1 MILKE
6 FGNLAFDKKT
16 MKKNV
21 PYPVYLKWKEAAR
34 NNATLD
40 RETADSIAHA
50 MKIWAISKGATSY
63 THWFQPLNGKTAT
76 KKTAFLNRDDKHNPI
91 NRFSGKE
98 LIIGEPDASSF
109 PSGGMRSTFE
119 ARGYTYW
126 DLTANSFILD
136 KVLYIPSVFVSY
148 YGEKLDK
155 KLPLIES
162 MNMVSKAATGLC
174 NLFLKDEPTYR
185 VKAKV
190 GLEQE
195 FYLID
200 KKYFDKRIDLEY
212 SGMTLVGSDPMIE
225 KELISHY
232 LGAIPE
238 RVNDFY
244 EDINKELYDLGIYME
259 AEHNEVGPN
268 QFEIAIMFENANI
281 SVDNNQLLMYILE
294 KTALKHDLVC
304 LLKEKPFKNM
314 AGSGKHNNYSL
325 ATNYGKNLFSPSKDP
340 KNNII
345 FLLFLSAMIEVCNK
359 YQKLLRI
366 ASSSVTNDYRLGGNE
381 APPAIISMFIGCD
394 LEDILKAIAEGD
406 FEEKVVSNK
415 VKIPHLGEI
424 KTDSSDRNRTSPIA
438 FTGNKFEFRMLG
450 SSQSAADLN
459 TVINIAM
466 AESLEKI
473 YKTLEPV
480 EEENLKEE
488 AYKLIKE
495 IYLANKNILF
505 QGDGYS
511 KDWKEE
517 AEKRG
522 LENYPTFL
530 DALKA
535 AKDSKAYEIFEKSE
549 IFSEKEIDSLIN
561 VQFEEVIN
569 FFSSQLE
576 IINNMIHQEI
586 LPSAMRE
593 IKVVKDYL
601 GFVNNEKLNQR
612 AIKINSGVTELLE
625 YSEKISDIIE
635 KSDVLSDIEQKAY
648 YLQKETRQV
657 ASDFRRISDS
667 LEKLISRENYSM
679 PNYVDMLKTL

>member
-1 MILKE
+1 MKE

-16 MKKNV
+16 MKENV

-50 MKIWAISKGATSY
+50 MKTWAISKGATSY

-76 KKTAFLNRDDKHNPI
+76 KKTTFLNRDDKHNPI

-136 KVLYIPSVFVSY
+136 KVLYIPSVFVSF

-162 MNMVSKAATGLC
+162 MNMVSKVATKLC
-174 NLFLKDEPTYR
+174 NLFLKDQPTYR

-200 KKYFDKRIDLEY
+200 KKYFDQRIDLEY
-212 SGMTLVGSDPMIE
+212 SGMTLVGSDPMVE
-225 KELISHY
+225 KELVSHY

-238 RVNDFY
+238 RVNAFY
-244 EDINKELYDLGIYME
+244 EDVNKALYDLGIYME

-281 SVDNNQLLMYILE
+281 SVDNNQLFMYILE
-294 KTALKHDLVC
+294 KTALKHDIVC

-325 ATNYGKNLFSPSKDP
+325 ATNYGKNLFSPGKDP
-340 KNNII
+340 KNNLV
-345 FLLFLSAMIEVCNK
+345 FLLFLSAMVEVCNK
-359 YQKLLRI
+359 YQKLIRI
-366 ASSSVTNDYRLGGNE
+366 ASSTVTNDYRLGGNE

-394 LEDILKAIAEGD
+394 LEEILQAIANDD
-406 FEEKVVSNK
+406 FEEKLISNK
-415 VKIPHLGEI
+415 VKIPHLGEM
-424 KTDSSDRNRTSPIA
+424 KTDTSDRNRTSPIA

-459 TVINIAM
+459 TVINIGM
-466 AESLEKI
+466 AEALEKI
-473 YKTLEPV
+473 YSRLKDV
-480 EEENLKEE
+480 NDENLKEA
-488 AYKLIKE
+488 AYKIIKE

-511 KDWKEE
+511 EDWKKE

-522 LENYPTFL
+522 LENYPTYL

-535 AKDSKAYEIFEKSE
+535 AKDARAFQIFEKVG
-549 IFSEKEIDSLIN
+549 IFSQKEIESIIN
-561 VQFEEVIN
+561 VGFEDVIK
-569 FFSSQLE
+569 FFSAQLE
-576 IINNMIHQEI
+576 ILNNMIHQEI

-593 IKVVKDYL
+593 IKGIKDYL
-601 GFVNNEKLNQR
+601 SFMENENLRQR
-612 AIKINSGVTELLE
+612 ATKINDEVGKLLD
-625 YSEKISDIIE
+625 YSEKILDLIE
-635 KSDVLSDIEQKAY
+635 KSETILDIETKAY
-648 YLQKETRQV
+648 FLQKETSQV
-657 ASDFRRISDS
+657 AGEVRKISDT

>member
-1 MILKE
+1 MKE

-16 MKKNV
+16 MKENV

-50 MKIWAISKGATSY
+50 MKTWAISKGATSY

-136 KVLYIPSVFVSY
+136 KVLYIPSVFVSF

-162 MNMVSKAATGLC
+162 MNMVSKVATKLC
-174 NLFLKDEPTYR
+174 NLFLKDQPTYR

-200 KKYFDKRIDLEY
+200 KKYFDQRIDLEY
-212 SGMTLVGSDPMIE
+212 SGMTLVGSDPMVE
-225 KELISHY
+225 KELVSHY

-238 RVNDFY
+238 RVNAFY
-244 EDINKELYDLGIYME
+244 EDVNKALYNLGIYME

-325 ATNYGKNLFSPSKDP
+325 ATNYGKNLFSPGKDP
-340 KNNII
+340 KNNLV
-345 FLLFLSAMIEVCNK
+345 FLLFLSAMVEVCNK
-359 YQKLLRI
+359 YQKLIRI
-366 ASSSVTNDYRLGGNE
+366 ASSTVTNDYRLGGNE

-394 LEDILKAIAEGD
+394 LEEILQAIANDD
-406 FEEKVVSNK
+406 FEEKLISNK
-415 VKIPHLGEI
+415 VKIPHLGEM
-424 KTDSSDRNRTSPIA
+424 KTDTSDRNRTSPIA

-459 TVINIAM
+459 TVINIGM
-466 AESLEKI
+466 AEALEKI
-473 YKTLEPV
+473 YSRLKDV
-480 EEENLKEE
+480 NDENLKEA
-488 AYKLIKE
+488 AYKIIKE

-511 KDWKEE
+511 EDWKKE

-522 LENYPTFL
+522 LENYPTYL

-535 AKDSKAYEIFEKSE
+535 AKDARAFQIFEKVG
-549 IFSEKEIDSLIN
+549 IFSQKEIESIIN
-561 VQFEEVIN
+561 VGFEDVIK
-569 FFSSQLE
+569 FFSAQLE
-576 IINNMIHQEI
+576 ILNNMIHQEI

-593 IKVVKDYL
+593 IKGIKDYL
-601 GFVNNEKLNQR
+601 SFMENENLRQR
-612 AIKINSGVTELLE
+612 ATKINDEVGKLLD
-625 YSEKISDIIE
+625 YSEKILDLIE
-635 KSDVLSDIEQKAY
+635 KSETILDIETKAY
-648 YLQKETRQV
+648 FLQKETSQV
-657 ASDFRRISDS
+657 AGEVRKISDT

>member
-1 MILKE
+1 MKE

-16 MKKNV
+16 MKENV

-34 NNATLD
+34 NNITLD

-50 MKIWAISKGATSY
+50 MKSWAISKGATSY

-126 DLTANSFILD
+126 DLTANSFIFD
-136 KVLYIPSVFVSY
+136 KVLYIPSVFVSF

-162 MNMVSKAATGLC
+162 MNMVSKVATKLC

-200 KKYFDKRIDLEY
+200 KKYFDQRIDLEY
-212 SGMTLVGSDPMIE
+212 SGMTLVGSDPMVE
-225 KELISHY
+225 KELVSHY

-238 RVNDFY
+238 RVNAFY
-244 EDINKELYDLGIYME
+244 EDVNKALYDLGIYME

-325 ATNYGKNLFSPSKDP
+325 ATNYGKNLFSPGKDP
-340 KNNII
+340 KNNMV
-345 FLLFLSAMIEVCNK
+345 FLLFLSAMVEFCNK
-359 YQKLLRI
+359 YQKLIRI
-366 ASSSVTNDYRLGGNE
+366 ASSTVTNDYRLGGNE
-381 APPAIISMFIGCD
+381 APPTIISMFIGLD
-394 LEDILKAIAEGD
+394 LEDVLKSIAND
-406 FEEKVVSNK
+406 NFEERIIANK
-415 VKIPHLGEI
+415 VKIPHLGEMR
-424 KTDSSDRNRTSPIA
+424 TDTSDRNRTSPIA

-459 TVINIAM
+459 TVINIGM
-466 AESLEKI
+466 AEALEKI
-473 YKTLEPV
+473 YARLKGVSEA
-480 EEENLKEE
+480 NLKEE
-488 AYKLIKE
+488 AYKVIKE

-511 KDWKEE
+511 EDWKKE
-517 AEKRG
+517 AGKRG
-522 LENYPTFL
+522 LENYPTYL
-530 DALKA
+530 DALKV
-535 AKDSKAYEIFEKSE
+535 AKDSNAYHIFEKVG
-549 IFSEKEIDSLIN
+549 IFSQKEIESLLY
-561 VQFEEVIN
+561 VGFEDVIN
-569 FFSSQLE
+569 FFQAQLE
-576 IINNMIHQEI
+576 ILNNMIHQEI

-593 IKVVKDYL
+593 IKGIKDYL
-601 GFVNNEKLNQR
+601 SFMENENLSQR
-612 AIKINSGVTELLE
+612 ARRINEGVGELLA
-625 YSEKISDIIE
+625 YSEKISSLIE
-635 KSDVLSDIEQKAY
+635 KSEEISDIEEKATF
-648 YLQKETRQV
+648 LQEETSQV
-657 ASDFRRISDS
+657 ANEVRKISDS

>member
-16 MKKNV
+16 MKENV

-50 MKIWAISKGATSY
+50 MKTWAISKGATSY

-136 KVLYIPSVFVSY
+136 KVLYIPSVFVSF

-162 MNMVSKAATGLC
+162 MNMVSKVATKLC

-200 KKYFDKRIDLEY
+200 KKYFDQRIDLEY
-212 SGMTLVGSDPMIE
+212 SGMTLVGSDPMVE
-225 KELISHY
+225 KELVSHY

-238 RVNDFY
+238 RVNAFY
-244 EDINKELYDLGIYME
+244 EDVNKALYDLGIYME

-281 SVDNNQLLMYILE
+281 SVDNNQILMYILE

-304 LLKEKPFKNM
+304 VLKEKPFKNM

-325 ATNYGKNLFSPSKDP
+325 ATNYGKNLFSPGKDP
-340 KNNII
+340 KNNMV
-345 FLLFLSAMIEVCNK
+345 FLLFLSAMVEVCNK
-359 YQKLLRI
+359 YQKLIRI
-366 ASSSVTNDYRLGGNE
+366 ASSTVTNDYRLGGNE

-394 LEDILKAIAEGD
+394 LEEILQAIANDD
-406 FEEKVVSNK
+406 FEEKLISNK

-424 KTDSSDRNRTSPIA
+424 KTDTSDRNRTSPIA

-459 TVINIAM
+459 TVINIGM
-466 AESLEKI
+466 AEALGKIYSSLEDVS
-473 YKTLEPV
+473 ED
-480 EEENLKEE
+480 NLKEE
-488 AYKLIKE
+488 AYKIIKE
-495 IYLANKNILF
+495 IYMANKNILF

-511 KDWKEE
+511 EDWKKE

-522 LENYPTFL
+522 LENYPTYL

-535 AKDSKAYEIFEKSE
+535 AKDAKAYDIFEKVG
-549 IFSEKEIDSLIN
+549 IFSQKEIESIIN
-561 VQFEEVIN
+561 VGFEDVIK
-569 FFSSQLE
+569 FFSAQLE
-576 IINNMIHQEI
+576 ILNNMIHQEI

-593 IKVVKDYL
+593 IKGIKDYL
-601 GFVNNEKLNQR
+601 SFMENENLKQR
-612 AIKINSGVTELLE
+612 ATKINDEVGQLLA
-625 YSEKISDIIE
+625 YSEKILDLIE
-635 KSDVLSDIEQKAY
+635 KSETISDIEAKADF
-648 YLQKETRQV
+648 LQKESRQV
-657 ASDFRRISDS
+657 ASEIRKISDT

>member
-1 MILKE
+1 MKE

-16 MKKNV
+16 MKENV

-136 KVLYIPSVFVSY
+136 QVLYIPSVFVSF

-162 MNMVSKAATGLC
+162 MNMVSKVSSKLC
-174 NLFLKDEPTYR
+174 NLFLKDEHTYR

-200 KKYFDKRIDLEY
+200 KKYFDQRIDLEY
-212 SGMTLVGSDPMIE
+212 SGMTLVGSDPMVE

-238 RVNDFY
+238 RVNAFY
-244 EDINKELYDLGIYME
+244 EDVNKALYDLGIYME

-325 ATNYGKNLFSPSKDP
+325 ATNYGKNLFSPGKDP
-340 KNNII
+340 KNNMI
-345 FLLFLSAMIEVCNK
+345 FLLFLSAMVEVCNK
-359 YQKLLRI
+359 YQKLIRI
-366 ASSSVTNDYRLGGNE
+366 ASSTVTNDYRLGGNE

-394 LEDILKAIAEGD
+394 LEEVLKAIANDD
-406 FEEKVVSNK
+406 FEEKIISNK

-424 KTDSSDRNRTSPIA
+424 KTDTSDRNRTSPIA

-459 TVINIAM
+459 TVINIGM
-466 AESLEKI
+466 AEALEKI
-473 YKTLEPV
+473 YAKLEGCS
-480 EEENLKEE
+480 EENLKEE
-488 AYKLIKE
+488 AYKVIKE

-511 KDWKEE
+511 EDWKKE

-522 LENYPTFL
+522 LEKYPTYL

-535 AKDSKAYEIFEKSE
+535 AKEARAYDIFEKVG
-549 IFSEKEIDSLIN
+549 IFSQKEIESLIY
-561 VQFEEVIN
+561 VGFEDVIK
-569 FFSSQLE
+569 FFSAQLE
-576 IINNMIHQEI
+576 ILNNLIHQEI

-593 IKVVKDYL
+593 IKGIKDYL
-601 GFVNNEKLNQR
+601 SFMENEKLSQR
-612 AIKINSGVTELLE
+612 ARKINEEVGELLA
-625 YSEKISDIIE
+625 YSEKISHLIE
-635 KSDVLSDIEQKAY
+635 RSEEISDIESKADF
-648 YLQKETRQV
+648 LQKETSQV
-657 ASDFRRISDS
+657 AGEVRKISDS

>member
-1 MILKE
+1 MKE

-16 MKKNV
+16 MKENV

-50 MKIWAISKGATSY
+50 MKTWAISKGATSY

-136 KVLYIPSVFVSY
+136 KVLYIPSVFVSF

-162 MNMVSKAATGLC
+162 MNMVSRVATKLC

-200 KKYFDKRIDLEY
+200 KKYFDQRIDLEY
-212 SGMTLVGSDPMIE
+212 SGMTLVGSDPMVE
-225 KELISHY
+225 KELVSHY

-238 RVNDFY
+238 RVNAFY
-244 EDINKELYDLGIYME
+244 EDVNKALYDLGIYME

-325 ATNYGKNLFSPSKDP
+325 ATNYGKNLFSPGKDP
-340 KNNII
+340 KNNMV
-345 FLLFLSAMIEVCNK
+345 FLLFLSAMVEVCNK
-359 YQKLLRI
+359 YQKLIRI
-366 ASSSVTNDYRLGGNE
+366 ASSTVTNDYRLGGNE

-394 LEDILKAIAEGD
+394 LEEILQAIANDD
-406 FEEKVVSNK
+406 FEEKLISNK
-415 VKIPHLGEI
+415 VKIPHLGEM
-424 KTDSSDRNRTSPIA
+424 KTDTSDRNRTSPIA

-459 TVINIAM
+459 TVINIGM
-466 AESLEKI
+466 AEALGKIYSSLEDVS
-473 YKTLEPV
+473 ED
-480 EEENLKEE
+480 NLKEE
-488 AYKLIKE
+488 AYKIIKE
-495 IYLANKNILF
+495 IYMANKNILF

-511 KDWKEE
+511 EDWKKE

-522 LENYPTFL
+522 LENYPTYL

-535 AKDSKAYEIFEKSE
+535 AKDARAYDIFEKVG
-549 IFSEKEIDSLIN
+549 IFSQKEIESIIN
-561 VQFEEVIN
+561 VGFEDVIK
-569 FFSSQLE
+569 FFQAQLE
-576 IINNMIHQEI
+576 ILNNMIHQEI

-593 IKVVKDYL
+593 IKGIKDYL
-601 GFVNNEKLNQR
+601 SFMENENLRQR
-612 AIKINSGVTELLE
+612 ATKINDEVGQLLA
-625 YSEKISDIIE
+625 YSEKILDLIE
-635 KSDVLSDIEQKAY
+635 KSETILYIEAKADF
-648 YLQKETRQV
+648 LQKESRQV
-657 ASDFRRISDS
+657 ASEIRKISDT

>member
-1 MILKE
+1 MKE

-16 MKKNV
+16 MKENV

-50 MKIWAISKGATSY
+50 MKTWAISKGATSY

-126 DLTANSFILD
+126 DLKANSFILD
-136 KVLYIPSVFVSY
+136 KVLYIPSVFVSF

-162 MNMVSKAATGLC
+162 MNMVSKVATKLC

-200 KKYFDKRIDLEY
+200 KKYFDQRIDLEY
-212 SGMTLVGSDPMIE
+212 SGMTLVGSDPMVE
-225 KELISHY
+225 KELVSHY

-238 RVNDFY
+238 RVNAFY
-244 EDINKELYDLGIYME
+244 EDVNKALYDLGIYME

-325 ATNYGKNLFSPSKDP
+325 ATNYGKNLFSPGKDP
-340 KNNII
+340 KNNMV
-345 FLLFLSAMIEVCNK
+345 FLLFLSAMVEVCNK
-359 YQKLLRI
+359 YQKLIRI
-366 ASSSVTNDYRLGGNE
+366 ASSTVTNDYRLGGNE

-394 LEDILKAIAEGD
+394 LEEILQAIANDD
-406 FEEKVVSNK
+406 FEEKLISNK
-415 VKIPHLGEI
+415 VKIPHLGEM
-424 KTDSSDRNRTSPIA
+424 KTDTSDRNRTSPIA

-459 TVINIAM
+459 TVINIGM
-466 AESLEKI
+466 AEALGKIYSSLEDVS
-473 YKTLEPV
+473 ED
-480 EEENLKEE
+480 NLKEE
-488 AYKLIKE
+488 AYKIIKE
-495 IYLANKNILF
+495 IYMANKNILF

-511 KDWKEE
+511 EDWKKE

-522 LENYPTFL
+522 LENYPTYL

-535 AKDSKAYEIFEKSE
+535 AKDAKAYDIFEKVG
-549 IFSEKEIDSLIN
+549 IFSQKEIESIIN
-561 VQFEEVIN
+561 VGFEDVIK
-569 FFSSQLE
+569 FFSAQLE
-576 IINNMIHQEI
+576 ILNNMIHQEI

-593 IKVVKDYL
+593 IKGIKDYL
-601 GFVNNEKLNQR
+601 SFMENENLKQR
-612 AIKINSGVTELLE
+612 ATKINDEVGQLLA
-625 YSEKISDIIE
+625 YSEKILDLIE
-635 KSDVLSDIEQKAY
+635 KSETISDIEAKADF
-648 YLQKETRQV
+648 LQKESRQV
-657 ASDFRRISDS
+657 ASEIRKISDT

>member
-16 MKKNV
+16 MKENV

-50 MKIWAISKGATSY
+50 MKTWAISKGATSY

-136 KVLYIPSVFVSY
+136 KVLYIPSVFVSF

-162 MNMVSKAATGLC
+162 MNMVSKVATKLC

-200 KKYFDKRIDLEY
+200 KKYFDQRIDLEY
-212 SGMTLVGSDPMIE
+212 SGMTLVGSDPMVE
-225 KELISHY
+225 KEIVSHY

-238 RVNDFY
+238 RVNAFY
-244 EDINKELYDLGIYME
+244 EDVNKALYDLGIYME

-325 ATNYGKNLFSPSKDP
+325 ATNYGNNLFSPGKDP
-340 KNNII
+340 KNNMA
-345 FLLFLSAMIEVCNK
+345 FLLFLSAMVEVCNK
-359 YQKLLRI
+359 YQKLIRI
-366 ASSSVTNDYRLGGNE
+366 ASSTVTNDYRLGGNE

-394 LEDILKAIAEGD
+394 LEEILQAIANDD
-406 FEEKVVSNK
+406 FEEKLISNK

-424 KTDSSDRNRTSPIA
+424 KTDTSDRNRTSPIA

-459 TVINIAM
+459 TVINIGM
-466 AESLEKI
+466 AEALGKIYSSLEGVS
-473 YKTLEPV
+473 ED
-480 EEENLKEE
+480 NLKEE
-488 AYKLIKE
+488 AYKIIKE
-495 IYLANKNILF
+495 IYMANKNILF

-511 KDWKEE
+511 EDWKKE

-522 LENYPTFL
+522 LENYPTYL

-535 AKDSKAYEIFEKSE
+535 AKDAKAYDIFEKVG
-549 IFSEKEIDSLIN
+549 IFSQKEIESIIN
-561 VQFEEVIN
+561 VGFEDVIK
-569 FFSSQLE
+569 FFSAQLE
-576 IINNMIHQEI
+576 ILNNMIHQEI

-593 IKVVKDYL
+593 IKGIKDYL
-601 GFVNNEKLNQR
+601 SFMENENLKQR
-612 AIKINSGVTELLE
+612 ATKINDEVGQLLA
-625 YSEKISDIIE
+625 YSEKILDLIE
-635 KSDVLSDIEQKAY
+635 KSETISDIEAKADF
-648 YLQKETRQV
+648 LQKESRQV
-657 ASDFRRISDS
+657 ASEIRKISDT

>member
-1 MILKE
+1 MKE

-16 MKKNV
+16 MMENV

-50 MKIWAISKGATSY
+50 MKTWAISKGATSY

-136 KVLYIPSVFVSY
+136 KVLYIPSVFVSF

-162 MNMVSKAATGLC
+162 MNMVSKVATKLC
-174 NLFLKDEPTYR
+174 NLFLKDQPTYR

-200 KKYFDKRIDLEY
+200 KKYFDQRIDLEY
-212 SGMTLVGSDPMIE
+212 SGMTLVGSDPMVE
-225 KELISHY
+225 KELVSHY

-238 RVNDFY
+238 RVNAFY
-244 EDINKELYDLGIYME
+244 EDVNKALYDLGIYME

-325 ATNYGKNLFSPSKDP
+325 ATNYGKNLFSPGKDP
-340 KNNII
+340 KNNLV
-345 FLLFLSAMIEVCNK
+345 FLLFLSAMVEVCNK
-359 YQKLLRI
+359 YQKLIRI
-366 ASSSVTNDYRLGGNE
+366 ASSTVTNDYRLGGNE

-394 LEDILKAIAEGD
+394 LEEILQAIANDD
-406 FEEKVVSNK
+406 FEEKLISNK
-415 VKIPHLGEI
+415 VKIPHLGEM
-424 KTDSSDRNRTSPIA
+424 KTDTSDRNRTSPIA

-459 TVINIAM
+459 TVINIGM
-466 AESLEKI
+466 AEALEKI
-473 YKTLEPV
+473 YDKLKDAND
-480 EEENLKEE
+480 ENLKDQ
-488 AYKLIKE
+488 AYKIIKE
-495 IYLANKNILF
+495 IYMANKNILF

-511 KDWKEE
+511 EDWKKE

-522 LENYPTFL
+522 LENYPTYL
-530 DALKA
+530 DVLKA
-535 AKDSKAYEIFEKSE
+535 AKDTRAYQIFEKVG
-549 IFSEKEIDSLIN
+549 IFSQKEIESIIN
-561 VQFEEVIN
+561 VGFEDVIK
-569 FFSSQLE
+569 FFQAQLE
-576 IINNMIHQEI
+576 ILNNMIHQEI

-593 IKVVKDYL
+593 IKAIKDYL
-601 GFVNNEKLNQR
+601 SFMENENLRQR
-612 AIKINSGVTELLE
+612 ATKINDEVGKLLD
-625 YSEKISDIIE
+625 YSEKILDLIE
-635 KSDVLSDIEQKAY
+635 KSETILDIETKAY
-648 YLQKETRQV
+648 FLQKETSQV
-657 ASDFRRISDS
+657 AREVRKISDT

>member
-1 MILKE
+1 MKE

-16 MKKNV
+16 MKENV

-50 MKIWAISKGATSY
+50 MKTWAISKGATSY

-136 KVLYIPSVFVSY
+136 KVLYIPSVFVSF

-162 MNMVSKAATGLC
+162 MNMVSKVATKLC

-200 KKYFDKRIDLEY
+200 KKYFDQRIDLEY
-212 SGMTLVGSDPMIE
+212 SGMTLVGSDPMVE
-225 KELISHY
+225 KELVSHY

-238 RVNDFY
+238 RVNAFY
-244 EDINKELYDLGIYME
+244 EDVNKVLYDLGIYME

-325 ATNYGKNLFSPSKDP
+325 ATNYGKNLFSPGKDP
-340 KNNII
+340 KNNMV
-345 FLLFLSAMIEVCNK
+345 FLLFLSAMVEVCNK
-359 YQKLLRI
+359 YQKLIRI
-366 ASSSVTNDYRLGGNE
+366 ASSTVTNDYRLGGNE

-394 LEDILKAIAEGD
+394 LEEILQAIANDD
-406 FEEKVVSNK
+406 FEEKLISNK
-415 VKIPHLGEI
+415 VKIPHLGEM
-424 KTDSSDRNRTSPIA
+424 KTDTSDRNRTSPIA

-459 TVINIAM
+459 TVINIGM
-466 AESLEKI
+466 AEALGKIYSSLEDVS
-473 YKTLEPV
+473 ED
-480 EEENLKEE
+480 NLKEE
-488 AYKLIKE
+488 AYKIIKE
-495 IYLANKNILF
+495 IYMANKNILF

-511 KDWKEE
+511 EDWKKE

-522 LENYPTFL
+522 LENYPTYL

-535 AKDSKAYEIFEKSE
+535 AKDAKAYDIFEKVG
-549 IFSEKEIDSLIN
+549 IFSQKEIESIIN
-561 VQFEEVIN
+561 VGFEDVIK
-569 FFSSQLE
+569 FFSAQLE
-576 IINNMIHQEI
+576 ILNNMIHQEI

-593 IKVVKDYL
+593 IKGIKDYL
-601 GFVNNEKLNQR
+601 SFMENENLKQR
-612 AIKINSGVTELLE
+612 ATKINDEVGQLLA
-625 YSEKISDIIE
+625 YSEKILDLIE
-635 KSDVLSDIEQKAY
+635 KSETISDIEAKADF
-648 YLQKETRQV
+648 LQKESRQV
-657 ASDFRRISDS
+657 ASEIRKISDT

>member
-1 MILKE
+1 MKE

-16 MKKNV
+16 MKENV

-34 NNATLD
+34 NNVTLD

-50 MKIWAISKGATSY
+50 MKTWAISKGATSY

-136 KVLYIPSVFVSY
+136 KVLYIPSVFVSF

-162 MNMVSKAATGLC
+162 MNMVSKVATKLC

-200 KKYFDKRIDLEY
+200 KKYFDQRIDLEY
-212 SGMTLVGSDPMIE
+212 SGMTLVGSDPMVE
-225 KELISHY
+225 KELVSHY

-238 RVNDFY
+238 RVNAFY
-244 EDINKELYDLGIYME
+244 EDVNKALFDLGIYME

-325 ATNYGKNLFSPSKDP
+325 ATNYGKNLFSPGKDP
-340 KNNII
+340 KNNMV
-345 FLLFLSAMIEVCNK
+345 FLIFLSAMVEFCNK
-359 YQKLLRI
+359 YQKLIRI
-366 ASSSVTNDYRLGGNE
+366 ASSTVSNDYRLGGNE

-394 LEDILKAIAEGD
+394 LEEALKAIANDD
-406 FEEKVVSNK
+406 FEGKIIANK
-415 VKIPHLGEI
+415 VKIPHLGEMR
-424 KTDSSDRNRTSPIA
+424 TDTSDRNRTSPIA

-459 TVINIAM
+459 TVINIGM
-466 AESLEKI
+466 AEALERI
-473 YKTLEPV
+473 YSRLKGV
-480 EEENLKEE
+480 SEENLKEE
-488 AYKLIKE
+488 AYKIIKE
-495 IYLANKNILF
+495 IYLENKNILF

-511 KDWKEE
+511 EEWKKE
-517 AEKRG
+517 AGKRG
-522 LENYPTFL
+522 LENYPTYL

-535 AKDSKAYEIFEKSE
+535 AKEERAYEIFEKVG
-549 IFSEKEIDSLIN
+549 IFSQKEIESLLY
-561 VQFEEVIN
+561 VGFEDVIK
-569 FFSSQLE
+569 FFQAQLE
-576 IINNMIHQEI
+576 ILKNMIHQEI

-593 IKVVKDYL
+593 IKGIKDYL
-601 GFVNNEKLNQR
+601 SFMENENLNQR
-612 AIKINSGVTELLE
+612 ARRINEEVGELLA
-625 YSEKISDIIE
+625 YSEKISDLIE
-635 KSDVLSDIEQKAY
+635 KSEEISNIQAKAEF
-648 YLQKETRQV
+648 LQKETSQV
-657 ASDFRRISDS
+657 AGEVRKISDT

>member
-1 MILKE
+1 MKE

-16 MKKNV
+16 MKENV

-50 MKIWAISKGATSY
+50 MKSWAISKGATSY

-136 KVLYIPSVFVSY
+136 KVLYIPSVFVSF

-162 MNMVSKAATGLC
+162 MNMVSKVATKLC

-200 KKYFDKRIDLEY
+200 KKYFDQRIDLEY
-212 SGMTLVGSDPMIE
+212 SGMTLVGSDPMVE
-225 KELISHY
+225 KELVSHY

-238 RVNDFY
+238 RVNAFY
-244 EDINKELYDLGIYME
+244 EDVNKALYDLGIYME

-325 ATNYGKNLFSPSKDP
+325 ATNYGKNLFSPGKDP
-340 KNNII
+340 KNNMV
-345 FLLFLSAMIEVCNK
+345 FLIFLSAMVEFCNK
-359 YQKLLRI
+359 YQKLIRI
-366 ASSSVTNDYRLGGNE
+366 ASSTVSNDYRLGGNE

-394 LEDILKAIAEGD
+394 LEEALKAIANDD
-406 FEEKVVSNK
+406 FEGKIIANK
-415 VKIPHLGEI
+415 VKIPHLGEMR
-424 KTDSSDRNRTSPIA
+424 TDTSDRNRTSPIA

-459 TVINIAM
+459 TVINIGM
-466 AESLEKI
+466 AEALERI
-473 YKTLEPV
+473 YSRLKGV
-480 EEENLKEE
+480 SEENLKEE
-488 AYKLIKE
+488 AYKIIKE
-495 IYLANKNILF
+495 IYLENKNILF

-511 KDWKEE
+511 EEWKKE
-517 AEKRG
+517 AGKRG
-522 LENYPTFL
+522 LENYPTYL

-535 AKDSKAYEIFEKSE
+535 AKEERAYEIFEKVG
-549 IFSEKEIDSLIN
+549 IFSQKEIESLLY
-561 VQFEEVIN
+561 VGFEDVIK
-569 FFSSQLE
+569 FFQAQLE
-576 IINNMIHQEI
+576 ILKNMIHQEI

-593 IKVVKDYL
+593 IKGIKDYL
-601 GFVNNEKLNQR
+601 SFMENENLNQR
-612 AIKINSGVTELLE
+612 ARRINEEVGELLA
-625 YSEKISDIIE
+625 YSEKISDLIE
-635 KSDVLSDIEQKAY
+635 KSEEISNIQAKAEF
-648 YLQKETRQV
+648 LQKETSQV
-657 ASDFRRISDS
+657 AGEVRKISDT

>member
-1 MILKE
+1 MKE

-16 MKKNV
+16 MKENV

-50 MKIWAISKGATSY
+50 MKTWAISKGATSY

-136 KVLYIPSVFVSY
+136 KVLYIPSVFVSF

-162 MNMVSKAATGLC
+162 MNMVSRVATKLC

-200 KKYFDKRIDLEY
+200 KKYFDQRIDLEY
-212 SGMTLVGSDPMIE
+212 SGMTLVGSDPMVE
-225 KELISHY
+225 KELVSHY

-238 RVNDFY
+238 RVNAFY
-244 EDINKELYDLGIYME
+244 EDVNKALYDLGIYME

-325 ATNYGKNLFSPSKDP
+325 ATNYGKNLFSPGKDP
-340 KNNII
+340 KNNLV
-345 FLLFLSAMIEVCNK
+345 FLLFLSAMVEVCNK
-359 YQKLLRI
+359 YQKLIRI
-366 ASSSVTNDYRLGGNE
+366 ASSTVTNDYRLGGNE

-394 LEDILKAIAEGD
+394 LEEILQAIANDD
-406 FEEKVVSNK
+406 FEEKLISNK

-424 KTDSSDRNRTSPIA
+424 KTDTSDRNRTSPIA

-459 TVINIAM
+459 TVINIGM
-466 AESLEKI
+466 AEALGKIYSSLEDVS
-473 YKTLEPV
+473 ED
-480 EEENLKEE
+480 NLKEE
-488 AYKLIKE
+488 AYKIIKE
-495 IYLANKNILF
+495 IYMANKNILF

-511 KDWKEE
+511 EDWKKE

-522 LENYPTFL
+522 LENYPTYL

-535 AKDSKAYEIFEKSE
+535 AKDARAYDIFEKVG
-549 IFSEKEIDSLIN
+549 IFSQKEIESIIN
-561 VQFEEVIN
+561 VGFEDVIK
-569 FFSSQLE
+569 FFSAQLE
-576 IINNMIHQEI
+576 ILNNMIHQEI

-593 IKVVKDYL
+593 IKGIKDYL
-601 GFVNNEKLNQR
+601 SFMENENLKQR
-612 AIKINSGVTELLE
+612 ATKINDEVGQLLA
-625 YSEKISDIIE
+625 YSEKILDLIE
-635 KSDVLSDIEQKAY
+635 KSETILDIEAKAY
-648 YLQKETRQV
+648 FLQKETSQV
-657 ASDFRRISDS
+657 AGEVRKISDT
-667 LEKLISRENYSM
+667 LEKMISRENYSM

>member
-1 MILKE
+1 MKE
-6 FGNLAFDKKT
+6 
-16 MKKNV
+16 NV

-50 MKIWAISKGATSY
+50 MKAWAISKGATSY

-136 KVLYIPSVFVSY
+136 KVLYIPSVFVSF

-162 MNMVSKAATGLC
+162 MNMVSKAATKLC

-185 VKAKV
+185 VKVKV

-200 KKYFDKRIDLEY
+200 KKYFDQRIDLEY
-212 SGMTLVGSDPMIE
+212 SGMTLVGSDPMVE
-225 KELISHY
+225 KELVSHY

-238 RVNDFY
+238 RVNAFY
-244 EDINKELYDLGIYME
+244 EDVNKALYDLGIYME

-325 ATNYGKNLFSPSKDP
+325 ATNYGKNLFSPGKDP
-340 KNNII
+340 KNNMV
-345 FLLFLSAMIEVCNK
+345 FLLFLSAMVEVCNK
-359 YQKLLRI
+359 YQKLIRI
-366 ASSSVTNDYRLGGNE
+366 ASSTVTNDYRLGGNE

-394 LEDILKAIAEGD
+394 LEEILQAIANDD
-406 FEEKVVSNK
+406 FEEKVLSNK
-415 VKIPHLGEI
+415 VKIPHLGEM
-424 KTDSSDRNRTSPIA
+424 KTDTSDRNRTSPIA

-466 AESLEKI
+466 AESLGKI
-473 YKTLEPV
+473 YSRLEDV
-480 EEENLKEE
+480 NDENLKDQ
-488 AYKLIKE
+488 AYKIIKE
-495 IYLANKNILF
+495 IYMANKNILF

-511 KDWKEE
+511 EDWKKE

-535 AKDSKAYEIFEKSE
+535 AKDSNAYNI
-549 IFSEKEIDSLIN
+549 
-561 VQFEEVIN
+561 FEEVGIFSQKEIESIIN
-569 FFSSQLE
+569 VGFEDVIKFFQAQLE
-576 IINNMIHQEI
+576 ILNNMIHQEI

-593 IKVVKDYL
+593 IKAIKDYL
-601 GFVNNEKLNQR
+601 SFMENENLRQR
-612 AIKINSGVTELLE
+612 ATKINDEVGKLLVH
-625 YSEKISDIIE
+625 SEKISDLIE
-635 KSDVLSDIEQKAY
+635 KSETILDIEAKAY
-648 YLQKETRQV
+648 FLQKETSQV
-657 ASDFRRISDS
+657 AGEVRKISDT

>member
-1 MILKE
+1 MKE

-16 MKKNV
+16 MKENV

-50 MKIWAISKGATSY
+50 MKTWAISKGATSY

-136 KVLYIPSVFVSY
+136 KVLYIPSVFVSF

-162 MNMVSKAATGLC
+162 MNMVSKVATKLC
-174 NLFLKDEPTYR
+174 NLFLKDQPTYR

-200 KKYFDKRIDLEY
+200 KKYFDQRIDLEY
-212 SGMTLVGSDPMIE
+212 SGMTLVGSDPMVE
-225 KELISHY
+225 KELVSHY

-238 RVNDFY
+238 RVNAFY
-244 EDINKELYDLGIYME
+244 EDVNKALYDLGIYME

-325 ATNYGKNLFSPSKDP
+325 ATNYGKNLFSPGKDP
-340 KNNII
+340 KNNMV
-345 FLLFLSAMIEVCNK
+345 FLLFLSAMVEVCNK
-359 YQKLLRI
+359 YQKLIRI
-366 ASSSVTNDYRLGGNE
+366 ASSTVTNDYRLGGNE

-394 LEDILKAIAEGD
+394 LEEILQAIANDD
-406 FEEKVVSNK
+406 FEEKLISNK
-415 VKIPHLGEI
+415 VKIPHLGEM
-424 KTDSSDRNRTSPIA
+424 KTDTSDRNRTSPIA

-459 TVINIAM
+459 TVINIGM
-466 AESLEKI
+466 AEALEKI
-473 YKTLEPV
+473 YDKLKDV
-480 EEENLKEE
+480 SDENLKDQ
-488 AYKLIKE
+488 AYKIIKE
-495 IYLANKNILF
+495 IYMANKNILF

-511 KDWKEE
+511 EDWKKE

-522 LENYPTFL
+522 LENYSTYL

-535 AKDSKAYEIFEKSE
+535 AKDARAYQIFEKVG
-549 IFSEKEIDSLIN
+549 IFSQKEIESIIN
-561 VQFEEVIN
+561 VGFEDVIK
-569 FFSSQLE
+569 FFSAQLE
-576 IINNMIHQEI
+576 ILNNMIHQEI

-593 IKVVKDYL
+593 IKGIKDYL
-601 GFVNNEKLNQR
+601 SFMENENLRQR
-612 AIKINSGVTELLE
+612 ATKINDEVGKLLD
-625 YSEKISDIIE
+625 YSEKILDLIE
-635 KSDVLSDIEQKAY
+635 KSETILDIETKAY
-648 YLQKETRQV
+648 FLQKETSQV
-657 ASDFRRISDS
+657 AGEVRKISDT

>member
-1 MILKE
+1 MKE

-16 MKKNV
+16 MKENV

-50 MKIWAISKGATSY
+50 MKTWAISKGATSY

-136 KVLYIPSVFVSY
+136 KVLYIPSVFVSF

-162 MNMVSKAATGLC
+162 MNMVSKVATKLC

-200 KKYFDKRIDLEY
+200 KKYFDQRIDLEY
-212 SGMTLVGSDPMIE
+212 SGMTLVGSDPMVE
-225 KELISHY
+225 KELVSHY

-238 RVNDFY
+238 RVNAFY
-244 EDINKELYDLGIYME
+244 EDVNKALYDLGIYME

-325 ATNYGKNLFSPSKDP
+325 ATNYGKNLFSPGKDP
-340 KNNII
+340 KNNMV
-345 FLLFLSAMIEVCNK
+345 FLLFLSAMVEVCNK
-359 YQKLLRI
+359 YQKLIRI
-366 ASSSVTNDYRLGGNE
+366 ASSTVTNDYRLGGNE

-394 LEDILKAIAEGD
+394 LEEILQAIANDD
-406 FEEKVVSNK
+406 FEEKLISNK

-424 KTDSSDRNRTSPIA
+424 KTDTSDRNRTSPIA

-459 TVINIAM
+459 TVINIGM
-466 AESLEKI
+466 AEALGKIYSSLEDVS
-473 YKTLEPV
+473 ED
-480 EEENLKEE
+480 NLKDQ
-488 AYKLIKE
+488 AYKIIKE
-495 IYLANKNILF
+495 IYMANKNILF

-511 KDWKEE
+511 EDWKKE
-517 AEKRG
+517 AEKRD
-522 LENYPTFL
+522 LENYPTYL

-535 AKDSKAYEIFEKSE
+535 AKDAKAYDIFEKVG
-549 IFSEKEIDSLIN
+549 IFSQKEIESIIN
-561 VQFEEVIN
+561 VGFEDVIK
-569 FFSSQLE
+569 FFSAQLE
-576 IINNMIHQEI
+576 ILNNMIHQEI

-593 IKVVKDYL
+593 IKGIKDYL
-601 GFVNNEKLNQR
+601 SFMENENLKQR
-612 AIKINSGVTELLE
+612 ATKINDEVGQLLA
-625 YSEKISDIIE
+625 YSEKILDLIE
-635 KSDVLSDIEQKAY
+635 KSETISDIEAKADF
-648 YLQKETRQV
+648 LQKESRQV
-657 ASDFRRISDS
+657 ASEIRKISDT

>member
-1 MILKE
+1 MVLKE
-6 FGNLAFDKKT
+6 FGNMAFDKKT
-16 MKKNV
+16 MKENV
-21 PYPVYLKWKEAAR
+21 PYPVYLKWKQAAR

-40 RETADSIAHA
+40 RESADAIAHA
-50 MKIWAISKGATSY
+50 MKVWAISKGATSY

-98 LIIGEPDASSF
+98 LIKGEPDASSF

-136 KVLYIPSVFVSY
+136 KVLYIPSVFVSF

-162 MNMVSKAATGLC
+162 MNMVSKEASRVC
-174 NLFLKDEPTYR
+174 NLFLKEEKTYR
-185 VKAKV
+185 VKAKL

-200 KKYFDKRIDLEY
+200 KKYFDQRIDLEY
-212 SGMTLVGSDPMIE
+212 SGMTLVGSDPMVE

-232 LGAIPE
+232 LGDIPK
-238 RVNDFY
+238 RVDEFF
-244 EDINKELYDLGIYME
+244 EDVNNELYKLGIYME

-268 QFEIAIMFENANI
+268 QFEIAIMYENVNI
-281 SVDNNQLLMYILE
+281 SVDNNQLLMHILE
-294 KTALKHDLVC
+294 KTALDHDLVC

-325 ATNYGKNLFSPSKDP
+325 ATNYGRNLFTPEKNP
-340 KNNII
+340 KNNPV
-345 FLLFLSAMIEVCNK
+345 FLLFLASMIEVCNK
-359 YQKLLRI
+359 YQKLIRI
-366 ASSSVTNDYRLGGNE
+366 ASSSVTNDYRLGGGE
-381 APPAIISMFIGCD
+381 APPAIISLFIGRD
-394 LEDILKAIAEGD
+394 LEEVLESVANDD
-406 FEEKVVSNK
+406 FEEKVIENM
-415 VKIPHLGEI
+415 VKIPYLGEI

-438 FTGNKFEFRMLG
+438 YTGNKFEFRMLG
-450 SSQSAADLN
+450 SSKSAADLN
-459 TVINIAM
+459 TLINIGF
-466 AESLEKI
+466 AESVKKIADRLEKVD
-473 YKTLEPV
+473 EDR
-480 EEENLKEE
+480 LKEE
-488 AYKLIKE
+488 AYSIVKE
-495 IYLANKNILF
+495 IYQENKNILF

-511 KDWKEE
+511 EEWEKE

-522 LENYPTFL
+522 LENFPTFL
-530 DALKA
+530 EAVITAKA
-535 AKDSKAYEIFEKSE
+535 TNAYEIYEKSG
-549 IFSEKEIDSLIN
+549 IFTKKEIDSIIK
-561 VQFEEVIN
+561 VDYEDVTK

-576 IINNMIHQEI
+576 ILNNMIHQEI

-593 IKVVKDYL
+593 IASIKDYL
-601 GFVNNEKLNQR
+601 SFVENERLRQRARKINEKVG
-612 AIKINSGVTELLE
+612 KLLD
-625 YSEKISDIIE
+625 YCDVISDILE
-635 KSDVLSDIEQKAY
+635 KSENMNLLEDKAR
-648 YLQKETRQV
+648 YLQKETRKV
-657 ASDFRRISDS
+657 AGEIRQISDS

>member
-1 MILKE
+1 MKE

-16 MKKNV
+16 MKENV

-50 MKIWAISKGATSY
+50 MKTWAISKGATSY

-136 KVLYIPSVFVSY
+136 KVLYIPSVFVSF

-162 MNMVSKAATGLC
+162 MNMVSKVATKLC

-200 KKYFDKRIDLEY
+200 KKYFDQRIDLEY
-212 SGMTLVGSDPMIE
+212 SGMTLVGSDPMVE
-225 KELISHY
+225 KEIVSHY

-238 RVNDFY
+238 RVNAFY
-244 EDINKELYDLGIYME
+244 EDVNKALYDLGIYME

-325 ATNYGKNLFSPSKDP
+325 ATNYGNNLFSPGKDP
-340 KNNII
+340 KNNMA
-345 FLLFLSAMIEVCNK
+345 FLLFLSAMVEVCNK
-359 YQKLLRI
+359 YQKLIRI
-366 ASSSVTNDYRLGGNE
+366 ASSTVTNDYRLGGNE

-394 LEDILKAIAEGD
+394 LEEILQAIANDD
-406 FEEKVVSNK
+406 FEEKLISNK

-424 KTDSSDRNRTSPIA
+424 KTDTSDRNRTSPIA

-459 TVINIAM
+459 TVINIGM
-466 AESLEKI
+466 AEALGKIYSSLEGVS
-473 YKTLEPV
+473 ED
-480 EEENLKEE
+480 NLKEE
-488 AYKLIKE
+488 AYKIIKE
-495 IYLANKNILF
+495 IYMANKNILF

-511 KDWKEE
+511 EDWKKE

-522 LENYPTFL
+522 LENYPTYL

-535 AKDSKAYEIFEKSE
+535 AKDAKAYDIFEKVG
-549 IFSEKEIDSLIN
+549 IFSQKEIESIIN
-561 VQFEEVIN
+561 VGFEDVIK
-569 FFSSQLE
+569 FFSAQLE
-576 IINNMIHQEI
+576 ILNNMIHQEI

-593 IKVVKDYL
+593 IKGIKDYL
-601 GFVNNEKLNQR
+601 SFMENENLKQR
-612 AIKINSGVTELLE
+612 ATKINDEVGQLLA
-625 YSEKISDIIE
+625 YSEKILDLIE
-635 KSDVLSDIEQKAY
+635 KSETISDIEAKADF
-648 YLQKETRQV
+648 LQKESRQV
-657 ASDFRRISDS
+657 ASEIRKISDT

>member
-1 MILKE
+1 MKE
-6 FGNLAFDKKT
+6 FGSLAFDKKT

-50 MKIWAISKGATSY
+50 MKAWAILKGATSY

-91 NRFSGKE
+91 YRFSGKE

-109 PSGGMRSTFE
+109 PSGGMRQTFE

-136 KVLYIPSVFVSY
+136 KVLYIPSVFVSFH
-148 YGEKLDK
+148 GEKLDK

-162 MNMVSKAATGLC
+162 MNMVSRVAAKIC

-200 KKYFDKRIDLEY
+200 KKYFDQRIDLEY
-212 SGMTLVGSDPMIE
+212 SGMTLVGSDPMVE
-225 KELISHY
+225 KELVSHY

-238 RVNDFY
+238 RVNAFY
-244 EDINKELYDLGIYME
+244 EDVNKTLYDLGIYME

-294 KTALKHDLVC
+294 KTAIKHDLVC

-325 ATNYGKNLFSPSKDP
+325 ATNYGKNLFSPGKDP
-340 KNNII
+340 KNNIS
-345 FLLFLSAMIEVCNK
+345 FLLFLSAMIKACNK
-359 YQKLLRI
+359 YQNLIRI
-366 ASSSVTNDYRLGGNE
+366 ASSSVTNDYRLGGDE
-381 APPAIISMFIGCD
+381 APPAIISMFIGQD
-394 LEDILKAIAEGD
+394 LEDTLKAIAEGD
-406 FEEKVVSNK
+406 FKENLVSNM
-415 VKIPHLGEI
+415 VKIPHLGEM
-424 KTDSSDRNRTSPIA
+424 KTDTSDRNRTSPIA

-459 TVINIAM
+459 TVINLAM
-466 AESLEKI
+466 AVVLEEI
-473 YKTLEPV
+473 YARIRNV
-480 EEENLKEE
+480 SEENLKEE
-488 AYKLIKE
+488 VNSLIKE

-511 KDWKEE
+511 KDWKDE
-517 AEKRG
+517 AKKRG
-522 LENYPTFL
+522 LENHPTYL
-530 DALKA
+530 DALRA
-535 AKDSKAYEIFEKSE
+535 AKENMDYQVFEKYQ
-549 IFSEKEIDSLIN
+549 IFSGKEIESIIN
-561 VQFEEVIN
+561 VGFEDVSK

-576 IINNMIHQEI
+576 ILNNLIHQEI

-593 IKVVKDYL
+593 IKVIKDYL
-601 GFVNNEKLNQR
+601 AFIENDKLRERSLRINE
-612 AIKINSGVTELLE
+612 GVGELLV
-625 YSEKISDIIE
+625 YSDKISNIIE
-635 KSDVLSDIEQKAY
+635 KSEKIGEIDKKASF
-648 YLQKETRQV
+648 LQEETSNLANKVRK
-657 ASDFRRISDS
+657 ISDD

>member
-1 MILKE
+1 MKE

-16 MKKNV
+16 MKENV

-50 MKIWAISKGATSY
+50 MKTWAISKGATSY

-136 KVLYIPSVFVSY
+136 KVLYIPSVFVSF

-162 MNMVSKAATGLC
+162 MNMVSKVATKLC
-174 NLFLKDEPTYR
+174 NLFLKDQPTYR

-200 KKYFDKRIDLEY
+200 KKYFDQRIDLEY
-212 SGMTLVGSDPMIE
+212 SGMTLVGSDPMVE
-225 KELISHY
+225 KELVSHY

-238 RVNDFY
+238 RVNAFY
-244 EDINKELYDLGIYME
+244 EDVNKALYDLGIYME

-325 ATNYGKNLFSPSKDP
+325 ATNYGKNLFSPGKDP
-340 KNNII
+340 KNNLV
-345 FLLFLSAMIEVCNK
+345 FLLFLSAMVEVCNK
-359 YQKLLRI
+359 YQKLIRI
-366 ASSSVTNDYRLGGNE
+366 ASSTVTNDYRLGGNE

-394 LEDILKAIAEGD
+394 LEEILQAIANDD
-406 FEEKVVSNK
+406 FEEKLISNK
-415 VKIPHLGEI
+415 VKIPHLGEM
-424 KTDSSDRNRTSPIA
+424 KTDTSDRNRTSPIA

-459 TVINIAM
+459 TVINIGM
-466 AESLEKI
+466 AEALEKI
-473 YKTLEPV
+473 YSRLEDV
-480 EEENLKEE
+480 NDENLKDQ
-488 AYKLIKE
+488 AYKIIKE
-495 IYLANKNILF
+495 IYMANKNILF

-511 KDWKEE
+511 EDWKKE

-522 LENYPTFL
+522 LENYPTYL

-535 AKDSKAYEIFEKSE
+535 AKDARAYQIFEKVG
-549 IFSEKEIDSLIN
+549 IFSQKEIESIIN
-561 VQFEEVIN
+561 VGFEDVIK
-569 FFSSQLE
+569 FFSAQLE
-576 IINNMIHQEI
+576 ILNNMIHQEI

-593 IKVVKDYL
+593 IKGIKDYL
-601 GFVNNEKLNQR
+601 SFMENENLRQR
-612 AIKINSGVTELLE
+612 ATKINDEVGKLLD
-625 YSEKISDIIE
+625 YSEKILDLIE
-635 KSDVLSDIEQKAY
+635 KSETILDIETKAY
-648 YLQKETRQV
+648 FLQKETSQV
-657 ASDFRRISDS
+657 AREVRKISDT